1 MIFLCLVELF
11 VFFLLACHLCR
22 YAVAYGDNG
31 IKGIKTNLISL
42 RFSLNS
48 AMLSGYF
55 HFGNNHVFV

>member
-1 MIFLCLVELF
+1 MIFCVLLNSSYS
-11 VFFLLACHLCR
+11 FLLACHLCR
-22 YAVAYGDNG
+22 YAVAYGDND

-55 HFGNNHVFV
+55 QFGNNHVFV